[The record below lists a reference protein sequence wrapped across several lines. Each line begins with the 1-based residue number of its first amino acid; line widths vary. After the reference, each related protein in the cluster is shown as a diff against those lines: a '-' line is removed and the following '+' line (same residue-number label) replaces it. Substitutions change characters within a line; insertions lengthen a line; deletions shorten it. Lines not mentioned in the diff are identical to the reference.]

1 MGNQCDF
8 KFLQRE
14 NRAVAWI
21 FFFQKVLQLCAF
33 KNKHLAL
40 ECYCLPC
47 NDVEYVLKSFYL
59 KNKTKQNWPDGIED
73 LNGLPNGQE
82 KLTCRDGNGGLLLGV
97 AESFI

>member
-14 NRAVAWI
+14 NRAEAQI
-21 FFFQKVLQLCAF
+21 FYFFFQKVLQLCAF

-40 ECYCLPC
+40 GSCLPY
-47 NDVEYVLKSFYL
+47 NDVEYVLKSFYFF
-59 KNKTKQNWPDGIED
+59 KNWPDGMERRT
-73 LNGLPNGQE
+73 GPPNGRG
-82 KLTCRDGNGGLLLGV
+82 KLTCRDENWGPLQGT